1 MSHLK
6 QKAKWKMA
14 LNSSIKYICI
24 MEEKNRFKRVFKR
37 CLLFG
42 TLIIVLL

>member
-1 MSHLK
+1 MSPLK

-14 LNSSIKYICI
+14 LNISIKDICI
-24 MEEKNRFKRVFKR
+24 NREKNKFKRVFKR